1 MSDAHLEQ
9 LHCVGNPDEILL
21 KVHKAWDVIEKESD
35 ELDKNDTAVALIFQ
49 SIPEA
54 LILQVGD
61 LDNVKKV
68 WEAIKARHMGAD
80 RVKEARLQTLMA
92 EFDRLKMKESD
103 TIDSFV
109 GKLSEIASKSSA
121 LGEKIEEKK
130 LVKKFLS
137 SLLCKKYIHIVA
149 SLEKV
154 LDLKT
159 ISFEDNIGCLKAYE
173 ERVGEDEEDKQ
184 ETQSKLLYSN
194 MEGQQTQRSYNG
206 DFRNKRRGGR
216 FYNRGRGRG
225 RTYRELDLS

>member
-1 MSDAHLEQ
+1 M
-9 LHCVGNPDEILL
+9 
-21 KVHKAWDVIEKESD
+21 
-35 ELDKNDTAVALIFQ
+35 
-49 SIPEA
+49 
-54 LILQVGD
+54 
-61 LDNVKKV
+61 DNANKV
-68 WEAIKARHMGAD
+68 WEAIKAMHMGAD
-80 RVKEARLQTLMA
+80 RVKEARLQTLMSDF
-92 EFDRLKMKESD
+92 ERLKMKDTD
-103 TIDSFV
+103 TIDDFV
-109 GKLSEIASKSSA
+109 GKISEIASKSSS
-121 LGEKIEEKK
+121 LGENIEESK
-130 LVKKFLS
+130 LVRKFPS
-137 SLLCKKYIHIVA
+137 SLPRKKYIHIVA

>member
-1 MSDAHLEQ
+1 MSTRLRR
-9 LHCVGNPDEILL
+9 LR
-21 KVHKAWDVIEKESD
+21 K
-35 ELDKNDTAVALIFQ
+35 TTALIFQ

-61 LDNVKKV
+61 LDNANKV

-80 RVKEARLQTLMA
+80 RVKEARLQTLMSDF
-92 EFDRLKMKESD
+92 ERLKMKDTD
-103 TIDSFV
+103 TIDDFV
-109 GKLSEIASKSSA
+109 GKISEIASKSSS
-121 LGEKIEEKK
+121 LGENIEESK
-130 LVKKFLS
+130 LVRKFPS
-137 SLLCKKYIHIVA
+137 SLPRKKYIHIVA